1 VLLLSLSNEL
11 EKTKVVM
18 LLFFLQTFLGKKV
31 FPHAKKEADLQ
42 CKANLDREE
51 GLCIRF

>member
-1 VLLLSLSNEL
+1 MCLI
-11 EKTKVVM
+11 
-18 LLFFLQTFLGKKV
+18 FWGCFLGKKV

-51 GLCIRF
+51 ILCLRFWVVCQERKEA